1 MYNNKPT
8 TKQVEEINNLCEL
21 LEYLTNTN
29 FSKNLYANTEINIKV
44 TNNKSFILALRK
56 FCRAKFVSI
65 KNIIPVYDYYFLLQT
80 RLKAKSNSLTESS
93 LINSSFLTFIKKYY
107 QTEIKLFCAETIY
120 NLFDCTDNK
129 TPPHRVNELLSYL
142 SEEFYN
148 KIKIKLD

>member
-8 TKQVEEINNLCEL
+8 NKQVEEINNLCEL

-44 TNNKSFILALRK
+44 TNNKYFILALRK
-56 FCRAKFVSI
+56 FCRTKFVNI

-80 RLKAKSNSLTESS
+80 RLKAKSNNLTESS